1 MLEELINIHQQI
13 MSSLDGSNRRFL
25 YDQVQWDDQ
34 AICIHGARG
43 VGKTTMLC
51 QYLLERYKT
60 VNKALYIS
68 GDNIHVLS
76 NGLLTIA
83 TKYFDLGGEAIFIDE
98 IHKYPNWSIEIK
110 NIIDTYRKKQ
120 IIFSG
125 SSAMELKNSKV
136 DLSRR
141 VLYHELP
148 CLSFREYLQF
158 SEIKTIKPYK
168 LNHILKHHVKIAE
181 EFIDIP
187 IIKHFNDYLA
197 FGSYPFY
204 LENKKTYLLKLNN
217 VIEKV
222 ISEDIPATKT
232 LKPNTL
238 IILKKL
244 LWLIATATCLVPNID
259 KISKNLGVTR
269 DIIYNGLAYLE
280 QAGLIMNIYPKATG
294 MKLIRKP
301 GKIFLNNTN
310 LLHAINGTLK
320 LTGDKGSMRETY
332 FCQQLRTQHSINTHD
347 VADFIV
353 DDTLV
358 FEVGGKSKTNEQIK
372 QLSKSYL
379 AIDDIKIGF
388 GNRIPLYMFGLLY

>member
-1 MLEELINIHQQI
+1 MLDQLINLHHEI
-13 MSSLDGSNRRFL
+13 MSSVDDSNRRFL
-25 YDQVQWDDQ
+25 YDQVQWDEQ

-51 QYLLERYKT
+51 QYFQERYKT
-60 VNKALYIS
+60 VDKALYIS

-76 NGLLTIA
+76 NGLLSIA
-83 TKYFDLGGEAIFIDE
+83 TKYFDLGGNAIFIDE

-125 SSAMELKNSKV
+125 SSAMELKSSKA

-158 SEIKTIKPYK
+158 SKIKTINPYE
-168 LNHILKHHVKIAE
+168 LQHILRHQLKIAE
-181 EFIDIP
+181 NFKDIP
-187 IIKHFNDYLA
+187 ILKHFNDYLVY
-197 FGSYPFY
+197 GNYPFY

-217 VIEKV
+217 VIEKI

-232 LKPNTL
+232 LKPNTI

-244 LWLIATATCLVPNID
+244 LWLVATATCLVPNID
-259 KISKNLGVTR
+259 RISKNLGVTR
-269 DIIYNGLAYLE
+269 DIIYSGFEYLE
-280 QAGLIMNIYPKATG
+280 QAGLTINIYPKASG

-301 GKIFLNNTN
+301 GKIFLSNTN

-320 LTGDKGSMRETY
+320 LTGDKGSLRETY
-332 FCQQLRTQHSINTHD
+332 FCQQLRIQHSINTHD
-347 VADFIV
+347 AADFIV
-353 DDTLV
+353 DDKFI
-358 FEVGGKSKTNEQIK
+358 FEIGGNSKKAEQIK
-372 QLSKSYL
+372 QLSKGYL